1 MNSSEHK
8 ISDALRRAA
17 MLRAARKVSWRCFRP
32 VKAAQ
37 MDLRRDIDLVHRS
50 ILGHIRSSMGADQ

>member
-1 MNSSEHK
+1 
-8 ISDALRRAA
+8 

-37 MDLRRDIDLVHRS
+37 MDLRRDIGLVHRS